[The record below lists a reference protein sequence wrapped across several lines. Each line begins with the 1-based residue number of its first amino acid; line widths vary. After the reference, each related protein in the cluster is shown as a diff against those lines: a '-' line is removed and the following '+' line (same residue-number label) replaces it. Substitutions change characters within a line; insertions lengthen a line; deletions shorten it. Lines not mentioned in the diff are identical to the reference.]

1 MAKKNKTKE
10 LGNNIPEKEN
20 IEKIN
25 NELPEKEKTEESN
38 KNISENEKQN
48 SYKLKEEKRQKEE
61 LEIYLKNKVKKNKKR
76 QLKEDKIEKAIAS
89 ILNPTIR
96 NKKIIWIN
104 RNNKMNNSFRGFYNN
119 ELLFEIEKGML
130 SFKFKIKSEKLID
143 GIVKKEINKQQIN
156 EENLTELERAKSTKK
171 QNLRKATKTSTDIYK
186 LQIFAEKL
194 LKENIN
200 CFIKK

>member
-10 LGNNIPEKEN
+10 LDNNIP
-20 IEKIN
+20 
-25 NELPEKEKTEESN
+25 
-38 KNISENEKQN
+38 
-48 SYKLKEEKRQKEE
+48 
-61 LEIYLKNKVKKNKKR
+61 
-76 QLKEDKIEKAIAS
+76 AIAS

-104 RNNKMNNSFRGFYNN
+104 RKNKIDNSFRGFYNN

-143 GIVKKEINKQQIN
+143 GIVKKEISKQQIN
-156 EENLTELERAKSTKK
+156 EENLAELERAKSTKK
-171 QNLRKATKTSTDIYK
+171 QRLRKATKTSTDIYK

-200 CFIKK
+200 CFLKK